1 MLWATA
7 WEPFEHGKGR
17 WRILKKTVI
26 VDAPGKINLSLDITG
41 VREDG
46 YHEIDTIMQAVDLR
60 DTVTITRMSGK
71 GIFISCDRPR
81 VPSDDTNYAHIA
93 ARLFFDRFGLDASA
107 ISIDIQKRLPMQAG
121 MGGGSADAAGV
132 LVGMN
137 ALFEVGADMET
148 LCRLGRRLV
157 RMCRSALWAGFSGPA
172 GLGNS

>member
-1 MLWATA
+1 M
-7 WEPFEHGKGR
+7 
-17 WRILKKTVI
+17 KKTVI

-93 ARLFFDRFGLDASA
+93 ARLFFDRFGLDAS
-107 ISIDIQKRLPMQAG
+107 M
-121 MGGGSADAAGV
+121 
-132 LVGMN
+132 
-137 ALFEVGADMET
+137 
-148 LCRLGRRLV
+148 
-157 RMCRSALWAGFSGPA
+157 
-172 GLGNS
+172 